1 MAGIYSHIG
10 RDLIIQAQDRSGRA
24 GLDHMPILTIFLD
37 FMPMIAKSKV
47 QSFIRRTQCIHQSPT
62 AHDIRLA
69 GIDGIPYYIRTSR
82 RCSAVNVSGNIIL
95 ISRTYIGIFFS
106 CEFRPVKHGR
116 PFIFPL
122 PYIEFSFESG
132 IGIRVVMENRHL
144 CIGTFVIPI
153 KINQLTTRP
162 LLQPAGII
170 LPAPAKIAKPGQII

>member
-47 QSFIRRTQCIHQSPT
+47 QSVIRRTQCIHQSPT

-69 GIDGIPYYIRTSR
+69 GGDGIPYYIRTSR
-82 RCSAVNVSGNIIL
+82 RCSAVNVSGNIIR
-95 ISRTYIGIFFS
+95 ISRTYMVISFS
-106 CEFRPVKHGR
+106 CEFRPVKHGC

-144 CIGTFVIPI
+144 IIGTFVIPI
-153 KINQLTTRP
+153 KINQLSIVP
-162 LLQPAGII
+162 LQAAGII

>member
-10 RDLIIQAQDRSGRA
+10 RDFIIQAQDRSCRA
-24 GLDHMPILTIFLD
+24 GLHDMSLLVIFLD
-37 FMPMIAKSKV
+37 FMSMITKSKV
-47 QSFIRRTQCIHQSPT
+47 QSVIWRTQCIHQSPT

-106 CEFRPVKHGR
+106 CEFRPVKHGC

-122 PYIEFSFESG
+122 PYIEFSFETS